1 MRIYQILFS
10 PTGGTKKAAA
20 PFVEVFGREVST
32 IDLTDASMDFSQIS
46 LDKEDIC
53 VVAVPSFGGR
63 VPAIAAERLER
74 IRANGAM
81 AILVVYGNRAYDD
94 TLLELK
100 TCLKRAGFR
109 CAAAVAAVAE
119 HSIMRQFATGL
130 PDPDDLAELSR
141 FAKEIRRCLEEGRI
155 PDDLAVPGNDPF
167 REYSGISSPPPRRT
181 VRTAGCALSNV
192 PFRRFQ
198 RQIPPKPIIKH
209 ASAVCAASASVRFMH
224 EASTLS

>member
-10 PTGGTKKAAA
+10 PTGGTKQAAA
-20 PFVEVFGREVST
+20 PFAEVFRREVST

-81 AILVVYGNRAYDD
+81 AILVVVYGNRAYDD

-109 CAAAVAAVAE
+109 CAT
-119 HSIMRQFATGL
+119 ATGR
-130 PDPDDLAELSR
+130 PDSDDLAELSR

-167 REYSGISSPPPRRT
+167 RE
-181 VRTAGCALSNV
+181 
-192 PFRRFQ
+192 
-198 RQIPPKPIIKH
+198 
-209 ASAVCAASASVRFMH
+209 
-224 EASTLS
+224 

>member
-20 PFVEVFGREVST
+20 PFAEVFGREVST
-32 IDLTDASMDFSQIS
+32 IDLTDASMDFSRIS

-53 VVAVPSFGGR
+53 IVAVPSFGGR

-81 AILVVYGNRAYDD
+81 AILVVVYGNRAYDD

-109 CAAAVAAVAE
+109 CAAAVAAVANIP
-119 HSIMRQFATGL
+119 SCASL
-130 PDPDDLAELSR
+130 PRVVPIPMIWRNCPDLPKRSAGVW
-141 FAKEIRRCLEEGRI
+141 EGRI
-155 PDDLAVPGNDPF
+155 PDGLAVPAMIH
-167 REYSGISSPPPRRT
+167 SGSIPGFHQALRQEELYELWA
-181 VRTAGCALSNV
+181 VR
-192 PFRRFQ
+192 
-198 RQIPPKPIIKH
+198 
-209 ASAVCAASASVRFMH
+209 
-224 EASTLS
+224 

>member
-1 MRIYQILFS
+1 MRLYQILFS

-20 PFVEVFGREVST
+20 PFAEVFGREVST

-81 AILVVYGNRAYDD
+81 AILVVVYGNRTYDD

-100 TCLKRAGFR
+100 T
-109 CAAAVAAVAE
+109 
-119 HSIMRQFATGL
+119 
-130 PDPDDLAELSR
+130 
-141 FAKEIRRCLEEGRI
+141 
-155 PDDLAVPGNDPF
+155 
-167 REYSGISSPPPRRT
+167 
-181 VRTAGCALSNV
+181 
-192 PFRRFQ
+192 
-198 RQIPPKPIIKH
+198 
-209 ASAVCAASASVRFMH
+209 
-224 EASTLS
+224 